1 MISTILKTL
10 SDTELIAVANQLA
23 NPNLDEQLLYR
34 QIVSKG
40 NKGETTDEM
49 FNELNSDN
57 FRGTL
62 PRLVAVELS
71 TRFKVLISSTKKA
84 EFFRNF

>member
-10 SDTELIAVANQLA
+10 SDTELMAVANQLA

-34 QIVSKG
+34 QIIGKG
-40 NKGETTDEM
+40 NEGETTKEM
-49 FNELNSDN
+49 FDELNSDN

-71 TRFKVLISSTKKA
+71 NRYRVLIASTKMIVD
-84 EFFRNF
+84 